1 MRILVTRPERD
12 AAKTAEK
19 LVALG
24 HQVSIDPVLVVEPVA
39 FEPPNG
45 AYQAITVTSASALR
59 MIERDSRLWA
69 YRALPLFAVGAHT
82 ASTARMTGFETVH
95 VAEGDADALVRLI
108 ASMVEAG
115 ARVLYI
121 SGEDQAHDL
130 AAMLE
135 PAKIQVDTLVVYHA
149 RLARQLADAT
159 LRALEQSA
167 LDAVLHYSPRSAANF
182 VALAEKAGQGAAL
195 RRLHHYCLSVAVAAP
210 LNAAGATTEVAA
222 TPDEAALLKLLE
234 GERLR
239 E

>member
-12 AAKTAEK
+12 AARTAEK

-24 HQVSIDPVLVVEPVA
+24 HQVTIDPVLVVEPVA
-39 FEPPNG
+39 FEPPTG
-45 AYQAITVTSASALR
+45 SYQAITVTSASALR
-59 MIERDSRLWA
+59 MIERDSRLWS
-69 YRALPLFAVGAHT
+69 YRSLPLFAVGAHT
-82 ASTARMTGFETVH
+82 ASAARMTGFETVH
-95 VAEGDADALVRLI
+95 VAEGDADALARLI
-108 ASMVEAG
+108 STMLEPG
-115 ARVLYI
+115 ARLLYVA
-121 SGEDQAHDL
+121 GEEQSRDL

-135 PAKIQVDTLVVYHA
+135 PAKISVDTLVVYHA
-149 RLARQLADAT
+149 RLARQLSDAT
-159 LRALEQSA
+159 QRALEQGA

-222 TPDEAALLKLLE
+222 TPDETALLRLLE